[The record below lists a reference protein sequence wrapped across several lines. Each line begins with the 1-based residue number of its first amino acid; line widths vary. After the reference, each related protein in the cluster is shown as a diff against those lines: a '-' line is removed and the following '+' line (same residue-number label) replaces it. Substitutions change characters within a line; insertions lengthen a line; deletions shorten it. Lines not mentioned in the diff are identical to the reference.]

1 MILLMCLR
9 YCNICTYVFIHE
21 YILPQTG
28 EGLLDENHY
37 ATDVI
42 EARIDEVFT
51 KWEEL
56 RKATERKGVGLQQ
69 ALSLVQFNRKVDGVQ
84 SLIRDRV
91 AVATSQET
99 GRDLE
104 HCQVLIR
111 KFDEFRKVN
120 FSSPLHSHM
129 LYT

>member
-1 MILLMCLR
+1 MSR
-9 YCNICTYVFIHE
+9 
-21 YILPQTG
+21 LPSQTG
-28 EGLLDENHY
+28 ESLLEENHY
-37 ATDVI
+37 ATDDI
-42 EARIDEVFT
+42 ESRIEEVFT

-56 RKATERKGVGLQQ
+56 RKATVRKGVGLQQ
-69 ALSLVQFNRKVDGVQ
+69 AISLVQFNRKVDGVQ

-111 KFDEFRKVN
+111 KFDDFRKVCSAHKALVWMLR
-120 FSSPLHSHM
+120 FSK
-129 LYT
+129 